1 MKESLVPIR
10 WREVL
15 QLRRQLVTQISNL
28 LVAFAL
34 MTLSIN
40 LRGAA
45 TVALNNYDAHMAIY
59 LADGRML
66 APANGSV
73 YVELLGG
80 PSADQLSP
88 VVSTMGVTISTISA
102 NDKPG
107 FFDYGVG
114 VVPGV
119 ADGATAT
126 FQLEVWQGGLN
137 PPPGA
142 IAETPTWTQA
152 TGSWGPPSMDSPPPS
167 GPSLQIP
174 APLILPIPEP
184 SAVTLGLVAVA
195 ACAVRRRAR
204 SPRFPSSSTQTR
216 PKVLPC
222 VGEKLWQTAGKG
234 DVTDGP

>member
-1 MKESLVPIR
+1 M
-10 WREVL
+10 
-15 QLRRQLVTQISNL
+15 RRRLVTQISNL

-137 PPPGA
+137 PPPGSHRRDPA
-142 IAETPTWTQA
+142 LD
-152 TGSWGPPSMDSPPPS
+152 TGHRIMGTTEHGFSAAFGP
-167 GPSLQIP
+167 
-174 APLILPIPEP
+174 
-184 SAVTLGLVAVA
+184 VA
-195 ACAVRRRAR
+195 ANPRA
-204 SPRFPSSSTQTR
+204 SCF
-216 PKVLPC
+216 
-222 VGEKLWQTAGKG
+222 
-234 DVTDGP
+234 TDP